1 MAMNELINEGE
12 SPGKRAWK
20 RLSRRKF
27 TMICLGILVLY
38 VLIAVAGYLGLLPD
52 FQERVGTANEAPSLS
67 GARILGTD
75 LFGRSVLYK
84 ILVGTKTAIT
94 IGFLTTLISV
104 PVGIFFGSIA
114 GYFGGK
120 VDAIVMWLY
129 TVLAS
134 IPSILLLVGIA
145 YVMGKGLLSI
155 CVAMAAVTWVGLCR
169 LIRGEVMKHKNM
181 EYVLAAR
188 LLGASD
194 FRLIF
199 RHILPNVFHLAI
211 ISASLTTLTAIKF
224 EVILTFLGVGIQDG
238 ASWGTM
244 VSDAAGELVNGI
256 WWPLFGVTV
265 AMFLILYALNIVGDA
280 LRDALDPKFVD

>member
-1 MAMNELINEGE
+1 
-12 SPGKRAWK
+12 
-20 RLSRRKF
+20 
-27 TMICLGILVLY
+27 
-38 VLIAVAGYLGLLPD
+38 
-52 FQERVGTANEAPSLS
+52 
-67 GARILGTD
+67 
-75 LFGRSVLYK
+75 
-84 ILVGTKTAIT
+84 
-94 IGFLTTLISV
+94 
-104 PVGIFFGSIA
+104 
-114 GYFGGK
+114 
-120 VDAIVMWLY
+120 
-129 TVLAS
+129 
-134 IPSILLLVGIA
+134 LVGIA
-145 YVMGKGLLSI
+145 YVLGKGLLSI

-181 EYVLAAR
+181 EYVLASR

-244 VSDAAGELVNGI
+244 VSDAAGELVNHI
-256 WWPLFGVTV
+256 WWPLFGVTI

>member
-1 MAMNELINEGE
+1 MKKLIDEGE

-20 RLSRRKF
+20 RFSHRKF
-27 TMICLGILVLY
+27 TMLCLSVIVVY
-38 VLIAVAGYLGLLPD
+38 ILIALAGYAGLLPD
-52 FQERVGTANEAPSLS
+52 FQERVGTANEAPSFTAA
-67 GARILGTD
+67 GIMGTD
-75 LFGRSVLYK
+75 LFGRSVFYK
-84 ILVGTKTAIT
+84 ILIGTKTAIT
-94 IGFLTTLISV
+94 IGLLTTLISV
-104 PVGIFFGSIA
+104 PLGIFFGSIA

-120 VDAIVMWLY
+120 VDAVVMWIY
-129 TVLAS
+129 TVLSS

-145 YVMGKGLLSI
+145 YVLGKGLLSI

-181 EYVLAAR
+181 EYVLASR
-188 LLGASD
+188 LLGAGD

-280 LRDALDPKFVD
+280 LRDALDPKFVE

>member
-1 MAMNELINEGE
+1 MTKLINEGE

-20 RLSRRKF
+20 RFSHRKF
-27 TMICLGILVLY
+27 TMVCLSVIVLY
-38 VLIAVAGYLGLLPD
+38 ILIALAGYAGLLPD
-52 FQERVGTANEAPSLS
+52 FQERVGTANEAPSLTAS
-67 GARILGTD
+67 RILGTD
-75 LFGRSVLYK
+75 LFGRSVFYK
-84 ILVGTKTAIT
+84 ILIGTKTAIT
-94 IGFLTTLISV
+94 IGLLTTLISV

-120 VDAIVMWLY
+120 VDAVVMWIY
-129 TVLAS
+129 TVLSS

-145 YVMGKGLLSI
+145 YVLGKGLLSI

-181 EYVLAAR
+181 EYVLASR
-188 LLGASD
+188 LLGAGD

-211 ISASLTTLTAIKF
+211 ISASLITLTAIKF

-280 LRDALDPKFVD
+280 LRDALDPKYVD

>member
-1 MAMNELINEGE
+1 MNNLINEGE

-20 RLSRRKF
+20 RFKRRKS
-27 TMICLGILVLY
+27 TMICLGVIVLY
-38 VLIAVAGYLGLLPD
+38 ILIALAGYVGLLPD
-52 FQERVGTANEAPSLS
+52 FQERVGTANEAPTLTAA
-67 GARILGTD
+67 GIMGTD

-84 ILVGTKTAIT
+84 ILIGTKTAIT

-120 VDAIVMWLY
+120 VDALVMWVY
-129 TVLAS
+129 TVTAS

-145 YVMGKGLLSI
+145 YVLGKGLLSI

-181 EYVLAAR
+181 EYVLASR
-188 LLGASD
+188 LLGAGD

-199 RHILPNVFHLAI
+199 HHILPNVFHLAI

>member
-1 MAMNELINEGE
+1 MNELINEGE
-12 SPGKRAWK
+12 SPGKRAWQ
-20 RLSRRKF
+20 RLKRRKF
-27 TMICLGILVLY
+27 TMFCLGVIVFY
-38 VLIAVAGYLGLLPD
+38 VLIALIGYLNLLPD
-52 FQERVGTANEAPSLS
+52 FQERVGTANESPSLT
-67 GARILGTD
+67 AAKILGTD

-120 VDAIVMWLY
+120 VDALVMWIY
-129 TVLAS
+129 TVLSS

-145 YVMGKGLLSI
+145 YVLGKGLLSI

-181 EYVLAAR
+181 EYVLASR

-244 VSDAAGELVNGI
+244 VADAAGELVNGI

-265 AMFLILYALNIVGDA
+265 AMFLILYALNIVGDG

>member
-1 MAMNELINEGE
+1 MTAHELVNESE
-12 SPGKRAWK
+12 SPGKRAWNRFK
-20 RLSRRKF
+20 RHKF
-27 TMICLGILVLY
+27 TLICLGVLIGY
-38 VLIAVAGYLGLLPD
+38 VLIAVAGFLGLLPD
-52 FQERVGTANEAPSLS
+52 FQERVGAGNETPSMS
-67 GARILGTD
+67 VARILGTD

-84 ILVGTKTAIT
+84 ILIGTKTAIT

-104 PVGIFFGSIA
+104 PVGIFFGAVA
-114 GYFGGK
+114 GYYGGRI
-120 VDAIVMWLY
+120 DAMITWFY
-129 TVLAS
+129 TVLSS
-134 IPSILLLVGIA
+134 IPNILLLVGIA

-169 LIRGEVMKHKNM
+169 LIRGEVMKHRNM

-211 ISASLTTLTAIKF
+211 ISASLITLTAIKF

-244 VSDAAGELVNGI
+244 VSDAGGELVNGI

-265 AMFLILYALNIVGDA
+265 AMFL
-280 LRDALDPKFVD
+280 

>member
-1 MAMNELINEGE
+1 MKTLVQEGE
-12 SPGKRAWK
+12 SPGRRAWK
-20 RLSRRKF
+20 RFSHRKF
-27 TMICLGILVLY
+27 TIICLGVIVFY
-38 VLIAVAGYLGLLPD
+38 ILIALAGYAGLLPD
-52 FQERVGTANEAPSLS
+52 FQERVGAANEPPSLDF
-67 GARILGTD
+67 ARLMGTD

-84 ILVGTKTAIT
+84 ILIGAKTAIT
-94 IGFLTTLISV
+94 IGFLTTIISV

-120 VDAIVMWLY
+120 VDALVMWVY
-129 TVLAS
+129 TVLSS

-145 YVMGKGLLSI
+145 YVLGKGLLSI

-181 EYVLAAR
+181 EYVLASR

-244 VSDAAGELVNGI
+244 VSDAAGELVNRI
-256 WWPLFGVTV
+256 WWPLLGVTI

>member
-1 MAMNELINEGE
+1 MNELINEGE
-12 SPGKRAWK
+12 SPGKRAWQRFK
-20 RLSRRKF
+20 RHKF
-27 TMICLGILVLY
+27 NLICLGVILAY
-38 VLIAVAGYLGLLPD
+38 ALIAVAGYFGVLPD
-52 FQERVGTANEAPSLS
+52 FQERVGSANEAPSLS
-67 GARILGTD
+67 FAKMLGTD

-84 ILVGTKTAIT
+84 ILVGTRTAIT

-120 VDAIVMWLY
+120 VDAAVMWVY

-145 YVMGKGLLSI
+145 YVLGKGLLSI

-181 EYVLAAR
+181 EYVLASR

-211 ISASLTTLTAIKF
+211 ISASLITLTAIKF

-238 ASWGTM
+238 SSWGTM